1 MPVAVASGT
10 VSVAGSVAGRVHI
23 SAVAP
28 QITPTPWA
36 VITVENGVTIVS
48 FPAAPV
54 TPGWA
59 VSVLNDEVVTAD
71 NFPRDPIPAVP
82 VENVTI
88 IGSATGSTNGSKRRA
103 AEIDQSGNGGN
114 LVPLR

>member
-10 VSVAGSVAGRVHI
+10 VSVTGSAAGRVHI

-36 VITVENGVTIVS
+36 VIIEENGVTIVS
-48 FPAAPV
+48 FPAAPIA
-54 TPGWA
+54 PDWA
-59 VSVLNDEVVTAD
+59 VSVLNGKITAD

-82 VENVTI
+82 IENVAI
-88 IGSATGSTNGSKRRA
+88 IGSATVSTNGSKRRA
-103 AEIDQSGNGGN
+103 AEIGKSENGGK
-114 LVPLR
+114 LI

>member
-1 MPVAVASGT
+1 MPVAVAAGT
-10 VSVAGSVAGRVHI
+10 ANVAGSATGKVHI

-48 FPAAPV
+48 FPAPPIAPA
-54 TPGWA
+54 WS
-59 VSVLNDEVVTAD
+59 VSVLNGVVTAD
-71 NFPRDPIPAVP
+71 NFPRDPIPAAP

-88 IGSATGSTNGSKRRA
+88 IGASTVSTNGSKRRA

-114 LVPLR
+114 LVSLR